1 MSISLYNMQQF
12 GGPDAAHSWGARR
25 GSDGE
30 DFLFLRQG
38 GSGDRRV
45 PAVSVFDQQIG
56 RGQSNG
62 LPFAAAGANRADA
75 AGKKWPKRSNGKSP
89 AKSISGCVRY
99 SRVGERPAA
108 STLGARSARRSRGVP
123 RIADENPARPLPRR
137 AAAP

>member
-75 AGKKWPKRSNGKSP
+75 AGKKTAETIQREVAREVDRLLRVIFNGRRKTGRLDLE
-89 AKSISGCVRY
+89 AIEMAV
-99 SRVGERPAA
+99 
-108 STLGARSARRSRGVP
+108 RSAMHHAGALALSELLQFP
-123 RIADENPARPLPRR
+123 PPP
-137 AAAP
+137 